1 MKQITLDLDDA
12 TFDSAETQAKQA
24 GTSLSSLMLGFLH
37 QFAAARDS
45 EFEKLEKQETILHQ
59 RLRERGAVFA
69 AGNRL
74 TRDELHER
82 DSLSGD

>member
-37 QFAAARDS
+37 QISAAKDS
-45 EFEKLEKQETILHQ
+45 EFEKLERQEALLHQ

-74 TRDELHER
+74 SRDELHER
-82 DSLSGD
+82 HSLAGD